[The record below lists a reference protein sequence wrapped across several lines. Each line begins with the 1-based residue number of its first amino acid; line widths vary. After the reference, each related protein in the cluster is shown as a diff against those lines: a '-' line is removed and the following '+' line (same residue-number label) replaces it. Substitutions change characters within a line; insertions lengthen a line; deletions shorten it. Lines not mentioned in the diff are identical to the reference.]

1 MIDILSIRPTDTATI
16 AQLVDLLHEHCDTDQ
31 CERFLSD
38 LYRWNRLH
46 ERTTRNLERSE
57 EWQEIQQW
65 REFILSLP
73 TSTTDR
79 HVA

>member
-16 AQLVDLLHEHCDTDQ
+16 AQLVDLLHEHCDVEQ
-31 CERFLSD
+31 CERFLHD

-46 ERTTRNLERSE
+46 ERTTRSLERSE
-57 EWQEIQQW
+57 EWREIAEW

-73 TSTTDR
+73 TSNASR

>member
-1 MIDILSIRPTDTATI
+1 MIDILRLRPSDTEAI
-16 AQLVDLLHEHCDTDQ
+16 GQLVDLLHEHCDVEQ
-31 CERFLSD
+31 CEQFLRD

-65 REFILSLP
+65 RVFILSLP